1 MRLSAEQIDALHS
14 AALVPEN
21 VAADRRQRAQQHKN
35 PTVLEP
41 PVALERARSGLVA
54 LPTYQGER

>member
-14 AALVPEN
+14 AGLVPED

-35 PTVLEP
+35 PTVLKTPE
-41 PVALERARSGLVA
+41 AL
-54 LPTYQGER
+54 